1 MTLDVRLS
9 SEAEKRLRE
18 RAAAAGLDVRSCA
31 TRILEDVLAKPSLDE
46 VLGPIRQ
53 RFAASGISED
63 ELSDD
68 LDREQQAMRQARHP
82 GQNP

>member
-1 MTLDVRLS
+1 MTLDIPLS
-9 SEAEKRLRE
+9 AEAEKRLRE

-31 TRILEDVLAKPSLDE
+31 TRLLEDVLAKPSLDE
-46 VLGPIRQ
+46 ILGPIRQ

-68 LDREQQAMRQARHP
+68 LEREKHAMRQARRP